1 MRRKGG
7 HLIKLEDDGP
17 SAPDIA
23 GLGPA
28 ELEDHLRR
36 PIMPRRDDAAVVL
49 PVEGSRAKVDELDPG
64 VPHPPKVPLRR
75 RAVLGAPVGRDK
87 QDVLRLQVGV
97 GEVVVV
103 QELDKKGKL
112 GLLHR
117 PLSTSTDGWL
127 LVGMMDLDCHF
138 TICFMNGWA
147 RTESSNLA

>member
-1 MRRKGG
+1 MGKERKKGD
-7 HLIKLEDDGP
+7 LIKLEDDGP

-28 ELEDHLRR
+28 ELKDDLRR

-49 PVEGSRAKVDELDPG
+49 PVEGGRAKVDELDPG

-75 RAVLGAPVGRDK
+75 RAVLGAPVGRDE

-103 QELDKKGKL
+103 QELQDKK
-112 GLLHR
+112 
-117 PLSTSTDGWL
+117 
-127 LVGMMDLDCHF
+127 
-138 TICFMNGWA
+138 N
-147 RTESSNLA
+147 